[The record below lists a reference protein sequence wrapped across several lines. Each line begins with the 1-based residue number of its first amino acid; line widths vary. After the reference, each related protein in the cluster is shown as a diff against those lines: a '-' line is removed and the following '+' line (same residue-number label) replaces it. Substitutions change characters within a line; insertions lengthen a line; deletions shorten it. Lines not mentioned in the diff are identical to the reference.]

1 MILRLLTILL
11 FIFSTNI
18 SAQGLPPKVQ
28 QILTKTMASDGYLS
42 KNMHQQFWFE
52 VRKLGTKD
60 EIEFMKNTLNVSV
73 IGAQEY
79 QKELWESARI
89 SYDNRLVFKTERLI
103 HLEKEMP
110 IMFEKSLSSPKGS
123 ANYQQ
128 AMSVYKSQMKVSMDN
143 SARLLQAAA
152 ARSSMTAAQGQ
163 VIPLDMNMINTVL
176 VNLNSSFLRLNNL
189 FNENWNG
196 Q

>member
-1 MILRLLTILL
+1 MVLRLLAILL
-11 FIFSTNI
+11 FIFSINI

-28 QILTKTMASDGYLS
+28 EILTKTMAADGYLS
-42 KNMHQQFWFE
+42 KDLHQQFWLE
-52 VRKLGTKD
+52 VRKLGSKD
-60 EIEFMKNTLNVSV
+60 EIELVKNTLKVSV
-73 IGAQEY
+73 LGAQEY

-89 SYDNRLVFKTERLI
+89 SYENKREVKTERLI

-110 IMFEKSLSSPKGS
+110 ITFEKSLFFPKGS

-128 AMSVYKSQMKVSMDN
+128 AMSAYKNRMKVSMDN

-152 ARSSMTAAQGQ
+152 ARRSMTAAQAQ

-176 VNLNSSFLRLNNL
+176 ANLNSSFLRLANL
-189 FNENWNG
+189 LNENWNG